1 MGGIVIAVYAIAW
14 LTMMAIMSVN
24 PEPGKGDACPLGVV
38 CVIIVIVCG
47 FAAMA
52 TISFSAG
59 LGMITSLAA
68 LEAKKGGT
76 VVSG

>member
-1 MGGIVIAVYAIAW
+1 MI
-14 LTMMAIMSVN
+14 AIMAVN
-24 PEPGKGDACPLGVV
+24 PEPDEGDACPLGVI
-38 CVIIVIVCG
+38 CVIVVFVCG

-68 LEAKKGGT
+68 FEVTKQGRAA
-76 VVSG
+76 SS